1 MADINE
7 ELRVLVTAEVDK
19 AIKNLKNVDRQTS
32 STEKLFKSL
41 GSAIGAAFS
50 VKAIVDFGKA
60 CSDAFREARQAD
72 AILNSTIETTGAI
85 AWTSFEELKK
95 MAKGLQDN
103 TNYAA
108 SSIESMQSVLL
119 GFKNITGETFEA
131 ATKAILDMATV
142 MKMDL
147 SSAAQSVGKALDD
160 PIHGM
165 DSLKKQGFNF
175 TEAQKKVIQSFL
187 DVGDAASA
195 QKIIL
200 DELNGTFGGAA
211 EAAVDAV
218 TQIKNSFD
226 DMKEGFGEF
235 VEGFSDEK
243 IGRAIKK
250 IFSFLGGAAGSFH
263 DNIDKIKSL
272 KSEGA
277 FREFLADL
285 DKTGYDVEVR
295 IDAVGEHI
303 ATLKTQ
309 LDKLKEASDLEGS
322 IRSENLRR
330 EVADYLGLTSKE
342 RKEAIKDT
350 SILSDK
356 VEYLI
361 SCYEE
366 EWESYKGY
374 QKTTTELAVKE
385 NDRADIASKIND
397 LMLEISKNY
406 EKLGK
411 DDPTVQLKN
420 YQKELDEI
428 KKKRVELSKEVLD
441 SDGKIIDTSEALT
454 QLDYIEKKINE
465 KIANLELNGK
475 KSWKNWLSD
484 ILDVDKKLFNTGK
497 EAGELYVNGLER
509 AVINS
514 EGLSK
519 ALGEKLFSRTD
530 IYDSQLEEIKGKIQE
545 ALAIDPSKITES
557 FNLDELAKENT
568 ALGTLVSK
576 YKELKKARGE
586 SAATDEIK
594 TLEKTIAD
602 WGKKED
608 ELYIATLRANGAS
621 AEQIQKVKDLKKEI
635 KKLSVEDEIKDL
647 EKAVASLGATETELY
662 LTKLYENG
670 ATAEQIQKARELKE
684 IIENYKDP
692 KAFDSLPEKLGYIT
706 EQWLNDMD
714 LWDKK
719 TNEVVGNVTQS
730 LAELSFNAALSGFKE
745 LGQALGEGED
755 AADSMQR
762 ALETM
767 ASEILNQLPLL
778 FMQAGLQLIAQG
790 QWPLGLGLMAAG
802 LGDAVIAGYVNGKIN
817 GAKNN
822 ALGGVYGDDSYSAFA
837 KGGTFTNQVVA
848 KPTYFRF
855 AKGSGFGTGLMGEAG
870 PEAIMPLT
878 RGADGSLGVSASGIG
893 GGDVQVNIP
902 VTVYS
907 DEPVEVHDTEDENGQ
922 RKIEILVGSMINQ
935 HIAGGKADR
944 ALKGRYGLRPQ
955 GV

>member
-60 CSDAFREARQAD
+60 CSDAFREASQAD

-250 IFSFLGGAAGSFH
+250 TFSFLGEAAGSFH
-263 DNIDKIKSL
+263 DNIDKLKSL

-309 LDKLKEASDLEGS
+309 LDKLKEVSDLEGS

-397 LMLEISKNY
+397 IMLEISKNY

-441 SDGKIIDTSEALT
+441 SDGKIIDTSEALA
-454 QLDYIEKKINE
+454 QLDYVEKKIRE
-465 KIANLELNGK
+465 KIKALNDDGK
-475 KSWKNWLSD
+475 KTWKQFWEDATGISTGS
-484 ILDVDKKLFNTGK
+484 FTTGK
-497 EAGELYVNGLER
+497 QAGELYISGLKQSLEDNKELANLLGNDFDFTAAIEDQMSEVEGVITQLLSIPAEKINEVYSTADASVQKLIDYYR
-509 AVINS
+509 SLNDQKKAFEASDIVKALEDEYEKLLMTDEEIVKAEQDAVI
-514 EGLSK
+514 
-519 ALGEKLFSRTD
+519 AKL
-530 IYDSQLEEIKGKIQE
+530 
-545 ALAIDPSKITES
+545 AAV
-557 FNLDELAKENT
+557 N
-568 ALGTLVSK
+568 
-576 YKELKKARGE
+576 
-586 SAATDEIK
+586 ATDEQIERAK
-594 TLEKTIAD
+594 ELLGLIQEQKEAR
-602 WGKKED
+602 KED
-608 ELYIATLRANGAS
+608 EDS
-621 AEQIQKVKDLKKEI
+621 I
-635 KKLSVEDEIKDL
+635 KSWDEFL
-647 EKAVASLGATETELY
+647 EKKIGSAV
-662 LTKLYENG
+662 
-670 ATAEQIQKARELKE
+670 
-684 IIENYKDP
+684 
-692 KAFDSLPEKLGYIT
+692 EKLQLFKENVEESNKIVT
-706 EQWLNDMD
+706 D
-714 LWDKK
+714 LG
-719 TNEVVGNVTQS
+719 VS
-730 LAELSFNAALSGFKE
+730 LANIAIDGAVTGFKE
-745 LGQALGEGED
+745 LGQALAEGKD
-755 AADSMQR
+755 AGDSMQQ
-762 ALETM
+762 ALVSM

-802 LGDAVIAGYVNGKIN
+802 LGDAVIAGYVNGKTQSSK
-817 GAKNN
+817 AN
-822 ALGGVYGDDSYSAFA
+822 ALGAVYGDEAYSAFA

>member
-19 AIKNLKNVDRQTS
+19 AIKNLKSVDKQTDA
-32 STEKLFKSL
+32 TEKMFKQL
-41 GSAIGAAFS
+41 GGAIGVAFS
-50 VKAIVDFGKA
+50 VKAVVDFSKQCA
-60 CSDAFREARQAD
+60 EAYREHNAAVS
-72 AILNSTIETTGAI
+72 ILNSTLEATGAT
-85 AWTSFEELKK
+85 AWTTSLELQK
-95 MAKGLQDN
+95 MAGELQKT
-103 TNYAA
+103 TNYTAD
-108 SSIESMQSVLL
+108 SINSMQSVLL
-119 GFKNITGETFEA
+119 GFRNIKGDTFED

-147 SSAAQSVGKALDD
+147 SSAAQSIGKALDD

-175 TEAQKKVIQSFL
+175 TASQKKVIQSLL
-187 DVGDAASA
+187 DTGDAAGA

-211 EAAVDAV
+211 EAAADSA
-218 TQIKNSFD
+218 TQIKNAWED
-226 DMKEGFGEF
+226 VKRAVAEGFVDTIKAFSGEI
-235 VEGFSDEK
+235 EGNP
-243 IGRAIKK
+243 I
-250 IFSFLGGAAGSFH
+250 
-263 DNIDKIKSL
+263 
-272 KSEGA
+272 
-277 FREFLADL
+277 
-285 DKTGYDVEVR
+285 
-295 IDAVGEHI
+295 
-303 ATLKTQ
+303 
-309 LDKLKEASDLEGS
+309 
-322 IRSENLRR
+322 
-330 EVADYLGLTSKE
+330 ADYLEGTAEAFRQAGKEMRRMKDYTSFWDSLNADEKLEEARYQIKTYEKQVELSLDAIDKAWTKSQKKAFEGGLENHRKSLEHWKE
-342 RKEAIKDT
+342 VEQSLLDT
-350 SILSDK
+350 QKQQQSI
-356 VEYLI
+356 I
-361 SCYEE
+361 S
-366 EWESYKGY
+366 
-374 QKTTTELAVKE
+374 AE
-385 NDRADIASKIND
+385 NERADAEAAIND
-397 LMLEISKNY
+397 IMLEISKNY

-441 SDGKIIDTSEALT
+441 SDGKIIDTSEALA

-484 ILDVDKKLFNTGK
+484 ILGVDKKLFNTGK

-509 AVINS
+509 AVTNS

-530 IYDSQLEEIKGKIQE
+530 IYDSQLEEIKSKIQE
-545 ALAIDPSKITES
+545 ALTIDPSKITES
-557 FNLDELAKENT
+557 FSLDELAKENT
-568 ALGTLVSK
+568 ALGTLVEK

-586 SAATDEIK
+586 SAAADEIK

-635 KKLSVEDEIKDL
+635 KELSVEDEIKEL

-670 ATAEQIQKARELKE
+670 ATADQIQKARELKE

-692 KAFDSLPEKLGYIT
+692 KAFDSIPEKLGYIT

-719 TNEVVGNVTQS
+719 TNKVVGNVTQS